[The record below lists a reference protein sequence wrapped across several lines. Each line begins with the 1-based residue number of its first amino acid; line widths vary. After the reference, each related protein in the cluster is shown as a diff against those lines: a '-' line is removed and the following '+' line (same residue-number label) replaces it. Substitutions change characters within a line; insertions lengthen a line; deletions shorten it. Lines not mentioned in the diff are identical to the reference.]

1 MTEKQASIII
11 FVIKIQKGDIMQF
24 SSRLPIAV
32 HILLAI
38 VEFEGKV
45 KTTSAFLAGSVNV
58 NPVIIRNT
66 IGQLKAAGLVT
77 VRAGEGG
84 TFSGKRSGGHHF
96 SGHLRRCRKGRGF
109 IPFSRESESGM
120 SGGPE
125 CSRRTGRQT
134 FRHTERHA
142 GSDEFCHSAGSDR
155 RYGTQIIAYSIRPRP
170 SPRISV
176 INPG

>member
-84 TFSGKRSGGHHF
+84 TSLAKDPEDITLADIFDAVEKDEDLFHF
-96 SGHLRRCRKGRGF
+96 HENPNPACPVGRNVHAVLDGRLSAIQNAMRDQMSSVTLQDLIDDMERRL
-109 IPFSRESESGM
+109 
-120 SGGPE
+120 
-125 CSRRTGRQT
+125 
-134 FRHTERHA
+134 
-142 GSDEFCHSAGSDR
+142 
-155 RYGTQIIAYSIRPRP
+155 
-170 SPRISV
+170 
-176 INPG
+176 